1 MALTAVD
8 VAGKA
13 CTLARIR
20 PIPSFSD
27 QTTEA
32 IVLNENY
39 EDIVRNEIMEYS
51 FKFAKKQWE
60 AVRKASA
67 PLARWDAA
75 YTVPADC
82 IYIDTVTVNGEP
94 IQYDLYV
101 GEIYCDAGEN
111 DTVVIDGVYRPPED
125 EWPSNFLMLIKYRL
139 AEILAD
145 GVAQKPTMAK
155 RFSDKAEYYQAKT
168 KTRNSQGV
176 TSKKFKVTR
185 ITSNRQG

>member
-1 MALTAVD
+1 MPLTAID

-20 PIPSFSD
+20 PITDFAAG
-27 QTTEA
+27 TTEA
-32 IVLNENY
+32 IVLDENY

-51 FKFAKKQWE
+51 YKFAKKQWQ
-60 AVRKASA
+60 AIRKVAA
-67 PLARWDAA
+67 PLARWSAA
-75 YTVPADC
+75 YEVPTDC
-82 IYIDTVTVNGEP
+82 IYIDTVTVNDTP
-94 IQYDLYV
+94 IEYDLYV
-101 GEIYCDAGEN
+101 GEIYCDAGKN
-111 DTVVIDGVYRPPED
+111 DTVVIDGVRRVPED
-125 EWPSNFLMLIKYRL
+125 DWPSNFLMLIKYRL

-155 RFSDKAEYYQAKT
+155 RFSDKADDLQMKT

-185 ITSNRQG
+185 ITKNRGG